1 VSGGWGVGAADPHGH
16 AARVGATAAVYRP
29 PSNRVKVH
37 AINALTGRC
46 AFGTIKR
53 LSRMLIR
60 ELALARSILDANLR
74 SPRLPYKV
82 TFVATYHCNFRCE
95 MCNIWQ
101 KTSVNEMTPDEV
113 GLFFDRWSQFRWVHL
128 TGGELFMRRD
138 LDDLV
143 AAIQKN
149 CRSLFLLNFPTT
161 GWFGDKTVS
170 LVERTLARGVGRLM
184 VTISI
189 DGPKALHEEMR
200 GLPGSW
206 DRGIET
212 FRRLRGI
219 RRSNFQTVVGM
230 TLMAKNAAKV
240 EETLAAI
247 RTIIPDFKRSELHLN
262 VGHESGHYFDNLGYP
277 VEQHHVEILRAIEDH
292 RKKNGSALNPVMF
305 LEDRYQALVTKY
317 YQTGKSPLPCTA
329 LSSSC
334 FIDAYWDLY
343 ACSIWSEKVGNL
355 RENGLDLKALW
366 ESTRRR
372 RLRDDVIGERCSHCW
387 TPCEAYPT
395 ILGNLARAA
404 ISRRPGELRAVPV
417 DSIQ

>member
-1 VSGGWGVGAADPHGH
+1 MITRQLG
-16 AARVGATAAVYRP
+16 
-29 PSNRVKVH
+29 
-37 AINALTGRC
+37 
-46 AFGTIKR
+46 
-53 LSRMLIR
+53 
-60 ELALARSILDANLR
+60 LASSIMGANLR
-74 SPRLPYKV
+74 SPELPYKV

-95 MCNIWQ
+95 MFIIFKQ
-101 KTSVNEMTPDEV
+101 KTAYEMTPDEV
-113 GLFFDRWSQFRWVHL
+113 GLFFERWSQFSWVHL

-161 GWFGDKTVS
+161 GWFGDKTVA
-170 LVERTLARGVGRLM
+170 LVERTLARGIGRLM

-219 RRSNFQTVVGM
+219 KQSNFQTVVGM
-230 TLMAKNAAKV
+230 TLMAKNANSV
-240 EETLAAI
+240 DETLAAI
-247 RTIIPDFKRSELHLN
+247 RRVIPDFRRSELHLN

-277 VEQHHVEILRAIEDH
+277 VERNHTDILRVIEHH
-292 RKKNGSALNPVMF
+292 RKQNGSALHPVKF
-305 LEDRYQALVTKY
+305 LEDRYQALVSKY
-317 YQTGKSPLPCTA
+317 YETGKSPLPCTA

-343 ACSIWSEKVGNL
+343 ACSIWDAKVGNL
-355 RENGLDLKALW
+355 RETAFDLRTLW
-366 ESTRRR
+366 ESDRRR
-372 RLRDDVIGERCSHCW
+372 ELRTDVVEERCSHCW

-404 ISRRPGELRAVPV
+404 MTRASELTPAAAETA
-417 DSIQ
+417 